1 MAENDFE
8 FVCSKIDEKKEFLNS
23 ISQEIWK
30 RPELKFKEVQAHALL
45 TSALKHSGFQVREH
59 YFMPTAFRA
68 EYCSQKDV
76 GPTIA
81 ILLEY
86 DALPEIGH
94 ACGHNL
100 ISEAGL
106 GAAMAVKAAMK
117 EDNTLLG
124 KLVVMGTPAEEGGG
138 GKILLLELGAFEGI
152 DAAMMVHP
160 TKYTHL
166 YPNTLCNTR
175 YSVTFKG
182 KESHALMSWEGL
194 NSLDAAVTCYMS
206 ISQLRQHIK
215 STSKIQA
222 IIGKGGTAANV
233 VPSLS
238 TMDVHLRTSTKGE
251 QEKLRTRVEAC
262 FLGAAMATGCDVE
275 FKNDKASSYE
285 NLLTNRTLA
294 NIFEKYALKLG
305 MDTDPG
311 EAKNIYIGSTDM
323 GNVSRVVPSLQP
335 LYAIPTDATNHSK
348 MFAEVA
354 GSEPAQK
361 PTLDVSKAMAM
372 TVVEV
377 MRSREILKEIKKNFK
392 EDLSEDL

>member
-1 MAENDFE
+1 MTENDFE
-8 FVCSKIDEKKEFLNS
+8 VVCSKIEEKKEFLNS

-30 RPELKFKEVQAHALL
+30 MPELQYKEVQAHALL
-45 TSALKHSGFQVREH
+45 TKALKRCGFQVQKH

-68 EYCSQKDV
+68 EYCTQKDV

-81 ILLEY
+81 VLLEY

-106 GAAMAVKAAMK
+106 GAAMAVKAAME

-138 GKILLLELGAFEGI
+138 GKIRLLELGAFEDI

-182 KESHALMSWEGL
+182 KESHALMSWKGL

-215 STSKIQA
+215 SSSKIQA
-222 IIGKGGTAANV
+222 IIVKGGTVANV

-238 TMDVHLRTSTKGE
+238 TMDVHLRTPTKGE
-251 QEKLRTRVEAC
+251 LEKLRSRVEAC
-262 FLGAAMATGCDVE
+262 FSGAAMATGCDVQ

-285 NLLTNRTLA
+285 NLLTNKTLA
-294 NIFEKYALKLG
+294 NLFEKYALKLG

-323 GNVSRVVPSLQP
+323 GNVSRVVPSLHP

-348 MFAEVA
+348 MFAEVS

-372 TVVEV
+372 TVIEV
-377 MRSREILKEIKKNFK
+377 MRSPEILKEIKRNFE
-392 EDLSEDL
+392 EDLLEGL